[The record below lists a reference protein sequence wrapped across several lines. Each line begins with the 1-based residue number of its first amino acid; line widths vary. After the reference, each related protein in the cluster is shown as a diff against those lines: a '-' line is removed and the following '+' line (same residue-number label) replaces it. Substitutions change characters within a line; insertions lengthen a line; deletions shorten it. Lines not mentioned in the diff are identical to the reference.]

1 MIDILKDCLIIVVMY
16 RLNFLILAWQQ
27 PMVMFHLSSSSSLPN
42 SKKSFWTDKII
53 YWIKRCQKECLYYVY
68 IDWLFVPNFVFHAK
82 VSEKSLHQ
90 KYKQS
95 FYSKKTASNSKYQSI
110 PNHDCISIF
119 YTEIKLPKA
128 NNGQICAAGGHYTT
142 TYMCCFDW
150 FFGKKFLK

>member
-1 MIDILKDCLIIVVMY
+1 MIDILKDCLIIVIMH
-16 RLNFLILAWQQ
+16 RLNFSILAWQQ

-42 SKKSFWTDKII
+42 SKKSFSTHKIN

-90 KYKQS
+90 KYKQA

-119 YTEIKLPKA
+119 HTEIQLPKA

-142 TYMCCFDW
+142 TYVLLW
-150 FFGKKFLK
+150 LIFLAKSS